1 MNLRPAGAQA
11 RELLSLQSLG
21 HPLKSKGSTE
31 ASSAETIVHTG
42 DLQIG
47 QVAEE
52 SPGDPF
58 LAHPLAAWQLN
69 L

>member
-1 MNLRPAGAQA
+1 MNLRTAGAQV
-11 RELLSLQSLG
+11 REFLSLQSLG
-21 HPLKSKGSTE
+21 HPLKSKGPPE

-58 LAHPLAAWQLN
+58 LAHPLPAWQFN